1 MSIGFKFPYQH
12 VIIVNVEHGFPH
24 FTRGLYMRNLSL
36 VPVILLTLI
45 SYAGADESGKQP
57 LIVREASGIVRLGDR
72 LIIVGDD
79 ADGRYFEL
87 DLEEQ
92 RGPIIPIDPEKVR
105 EVILPGAK
113 LAMDLEGIDVLADG
127 RIAILSE
134 QQRCLIAEESA
145 GTERFTIVAEFDRTL
160 TEFGNRGLEG
170 FAVKKIDGGSRIAVM
185 WEGGYPD
192 YRSVPGQ
199 LRGLVGRLPLKPVIV
214 VHEVRDGGVIGA
226 VHNPLKE
233 IQLDVP
239 EPDGDP
245 PIAQRLRGSD
255 LVWYRWPG
263 GEDEGGDMEGF
274 IVLLT
279 SENSP
284 PDESGIDKS
293 YEIKVLQ
300 RFDMDGKPVGD
311 SLDLNKICAQAFTDY
326 IENKSGSMGEKM
338 LSHCKQVKSILEDSS
353 GEEVNWEGLGW
364 FEEGKSLIAI
374 YDTWPKD
381 PPFALV
387 IDIPSDWK

>member
-1 MSIGFKFPYQH
+1 
-12 VIIVNVEHGFPH
+12 
-24 FTRGLYMRNLSL
+24 MRNFSL
-36 VPVILLTLI
+36 VPVILLSLI
-45 SYAGADESGKQP
+45 SYAGADEVYEGY
-57 LIVREASGIVRLGDR
+57 LIVREASGIARQGDR

-87 DLEEQ
+87 DLEGQ
-92 RGPIIPIDPEKVR
+92 RGPIIPIDPKKVR
-105 EVILPGAK
+105 EVVLPGAG

-127 RIAILSE
+127 RIVILSE
-134 QQRCLIAEESA
+134 QLRCLIGGESA
-145 GTERFTIVAEFDRTL
+145 GVDPLTVVAEYDRTL
-160 TEFGNRGLEG
+160 AGFGIRGLEG
-170 FAVKKIDGGSRIAVM
+170 LAVKKKGGGGSRVAVM
-185 WEGGYPD
+185 WEGGYPE
-192 YRSVPGQ
+192 YKSVPGQ
-199 LRGLVGRLPLKPVIV
+199 LRGFVGRLPFKPVIV
-214 VHEVRDGGVIGA
+214 VHEVRDGGVIRAG
-226 VHNPLKE
+226 HNPLKE

-245 PIAQRLRGSD
+245 PIAQRFRGSD
-255 LVWYRWPG
+255 LVWYQWSG
-263 GEDEGGDMEGF
+263 GEDEGGNVEGF

-284 PDESGIDKS
+284 PDEFGIDKS

-311 SLDLNKICAQAFTDY
+311 PLDLNKICAQAFTDY
-326 IENKSGSMGEKM
+326 IENISVSMGDKM
-338 LSHCKQVKSILEDSS
+338 LSHCRQVKSILEDSS

-387 IDIPSDWK
+387 IDIPSDWKQSR